1 MSKTSCLDT
10 STSSVSARESVAE
23 AILAKTISKLEFK
36 TVGGGFSVV
45 PLITVCL
52 PEVLSD
58 LLRLIE
64 FRILRGETVTLINLN
79 GMKSIL
85 K

>member
-10 STSSVSARESVAE
+10 SISSVSARESVAE
-23 AILAKTISKLEFK
+23 AILAKTVSKLVFK
-36 TVGGGFSVV
+36 TVRGGFSVV
-45 PLITVCL
+45 PLIKVCL

-64 FRILRGETVTLINLN
+64 FRILRGETVTP
-79 GMKSIL
+79 
-85 K
+85 